1 MSETKKY
8 PYTVEPNIIKL
19 APNYYRILIKKGS
32 GKNQQVFS
40 EYVSGKIGD
49 ARAVK
54 RKGFAELENQKTK
67 EKDKGKITLFE
78 FSKEWL
84 QFCRDTGLS
93 PTTINGYK
101 TRLNNYIL
109 PELGG
114 YPLEKI
120 NAYVIDKLFVEL
132 KNRDKQTPNS
142 DGEIEKLSSSSLN
155 GAFRPG
161 IVHRID
167 KDTWGLLLVAKNDK
181 AHAYLAKQ
189 LENHLMHRSYLAL
202 VKGTFPNNKGEIDAP
217 IGRDPSNRLRMKVKA
232 DGKKAI
238 SYYEVKK
245 RFSHY
250 TLLNLDLKTGRTH
263 QLRAHLAFIDHP
275 IVGDDLYGGRSS
287 LYQNGQLLVAYKI
300 VFKRPKDEKLMEFN
314 IPLPKEFEEI
324 LLKLK
329 AEDTSPII

>member
-1 MSETKKY
+1 MKK
-8 PYTVEPNIIKL
+8 
-19 APNYYRILIKKGS
+19 IKKNL
-32 GKNQQVFS
+32 KVS
-40 EYVSGKIGD
+40 EEYLGERLDVYLSKVLD
-49 ARAVK
+49 VK
-54 RKGFAELENQKTK
+54 RKEVQEAI
-67 EKDKGKITLFE
+67 EKGEVLVFGKPSKSGYKVRIDDEITLDLTLLDE
-78 FSKEWL
+78 VVTSLTPEDIPLDIVYEDEDLILINKPK
-84 QFCRDTGLS
+84 GLVVH
-93 PTTINGYK
+93 PGAG
-101 TRLNNYIL
+101 NYSHTL
-109 PELGG
+109 V
-114 YPLEKI
+114 
-120 NAYVIDKLFVEL
+120 NALLHYAKDL
-132 KNRDKQTPNS
+132 
-142 DGEIEKLSSSSLN
+142 SSLN

-161 IVHRID
+161 IVHRLD

-189 LENHLMHRSYLAL
+189 LENRLMHRSYLAL

-275 IVGDDLYGGRSS
+275 IVGDDLYGGKSS

-300 VFKRPKDEKLMEFN
+300 VFKRPKDEKLMEFD

-329 AEDTSPII
+329 TEDTSPII